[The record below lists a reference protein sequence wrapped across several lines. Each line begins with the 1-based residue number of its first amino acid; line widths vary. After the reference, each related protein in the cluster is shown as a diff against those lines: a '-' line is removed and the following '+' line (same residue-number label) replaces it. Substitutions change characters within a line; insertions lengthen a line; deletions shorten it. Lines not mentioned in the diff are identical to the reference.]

1 MSLYIFAASEMLLW
15 TYFYISWGCLRSHF
29 DFSVGHLLGF
39 YIHSDVILMKSF
51 PLSSYNLSLPLGDPL
66 SSQWTNQAVVV
77 FVYFLFLLF
86 SLPHR
91 LLPDWIF
98 DGPPSVAC
106 CSVTGC
112 YGGTCHTH
120 ILSSNSHLPSSI
132 THFYSER
139 ACGVWSNWMY
149 KLQNINAIIISTA
162 KKILRYLEWHGFKGV
177 ISWEIYFFLI
187 FQNKKYTHTVM

>member
-1 MSLYIFAASEMLLW
+1 
-15 TYFYISWGCLRSHF
+15 
-29 DFSVGHLLGF
+29 
-39 YIHSDVILMKSF
+39 MKSF

-112 YGGTCHTH
+112 YGGTRHTH

-149 KLQNINAIIISTA
+149 KLQNITANIISTA
-162 KKILRYLEWHGFKGV
+162 KKNIKMFGMTWFKGSHV
-177 ISWEIYFFLI
+177 MRNLFFSI
-187 FQNKKYTHTVM
+187 FQNTHTDM